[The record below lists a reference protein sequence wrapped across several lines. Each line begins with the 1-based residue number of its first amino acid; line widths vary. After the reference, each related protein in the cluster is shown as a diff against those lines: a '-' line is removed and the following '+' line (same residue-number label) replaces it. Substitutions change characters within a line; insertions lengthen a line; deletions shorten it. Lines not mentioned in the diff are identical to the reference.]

1 MQLSPTLNW
10 IKHRHAP
17 PSPHPHRQGP
27 ASTWVVTKVNPDTVE
42 HLILLVSGLC
52 WKQNELILLLPAS
65 VKLKIITIWNYQTQ
79 LNHLYLV
86 KMTTICFQFIQLLFN
101 SALLTFKCF
110 KLTCPDLTFTQA
122 KLVLV
127 ASIKRWWFV
136 YTVLGFIC
144 FILFFTNCVTAWTDC
159 ADGPFFSGSVFVMTL
174 TEAAAISQDLHK
186 ASAAK
191 GKLIGQTLW
200 QGQICSDCGN
210 LQTELSH
217 FKRWGHGLW
226 LADGQS
232 QFNYI
237 LRKHSEKDIKLNM
250 LQTSKRKCFI
260 NIR

>member
-1 MQLSPTLNW
+1 M
-10 IKHRHAP
+10 
-17 PSPHPHRQGP
+17 
-27 ASTWVVTKVNPDTVE
+27 TKVNPDTVE

-52 WKQNELILLLPAS
+52 WKQNEIILLLPAS
-65 VKLKIITIWNYQTQ
+65 VKLKIITIWNYQTP

-86 KMTTICFQFIQLLFN
+86 KMMTIN

-110 KLTCPDLTFTQA
+110 KLKCPDLTFTQA

-136 YTVLGFIC
+136 YTVDLLGFILC
-144 FILFFTNCVTAWTDC
+144 FTNCVTAWTDC

-217 FKRWGHGLW
+217 FKRRGCGLW

>member
-1 MQLSPTLNW
+1 M
-10 IKHRHAP
+10 
-17 PSPHPHRQGP
+17 
-27 ASTWVVTKVNPDTVE
+27 VTKVNPDTVE
-42 HLILLVSGLC
+42 HLILLVSWLC

-86 KMTTICFQFIQLLFN
+86 KMMTIN

-110 KLTCPDLTFTQA
+110 KLKCPDLTFTQA

-136 YTVLGFIC
+136 YTVDLLGFILC
-144 FILFFTNCVTAWTDC
+144 FTNCVTAWTNC

-217 FKRWGHGLW
+217 FKRRGRGLW

-260 NIR
+260 NMR

>member
-1 MQLSPTLNW
+1 M
-10 IKHRHAP
+10 
-17 PSPHPHRQGP
+17 
-27 ASTWVVTKVNPDTVE
+27 VTKVNPDTVE

-110 KLTCPDLTFTQA
+110 KLKCPDLTFTQA

-136 YTVLGFIC
+136 YTVDLLGFILC
-144 FILFFTNCVTAWTDC
+144 FTNCVTAWTDC

-217 FKRWGHGLW
+217 FKRRGRGLW

>member
-1 MQLSPTLNW
+1 M
-10 IKHRHAP
+10 
-17 PSPHPHRQGP
+17 
-27 ASTWVVTKVNPDTVE
+27 VTKVNPDTVE
-42 HLILLVSGLC
+42 HLILLLSGLC

-110 KLTCPDLTFTQA
+110 KLKCPDLTFTQA

-136 YTVLGFIC
+136 YTVDLLGFILC
-144 FILFFTNCVTAWTDC
+144 FTNCVTAWTDC
-159 ADGPFFSGSVFVMTL
+159 ADGPFFSGSVFVTTL

-217 FKRWGHGLW
+217 FKRRGRGLR

>member
-1 MQLSPTLNW
+1 M
-10 IKHRHAP
+10 
-17 PSPHPHRQGP
+17 
-27 ASTWVVTKVNPDTVE
+27 VTKVNPDTVE

-86 KMTTICFQFIQLLFN
+86 KMMTIN

-110 KLTCPDLTFTQA
+110 KLKCPDLTFTQA

-136 YTVLGFIC
+136 YTVDLLGFILC
-144 FILFFTNCVTAWTDC
+144 FTNCVTAWTDC

-217 FKRWGHGLW
+217 FKRWGRGLW

-237 LRKHSEKDIKLNM
+237 PRKHSEKDIKLNM

>member
-1 MQLSPTLNW
+1 M
-10 IKHRHAP
+10 
-17 PSPHPHRQGP
+17 
-27 ASTWVVTKVNPDTVE
+27 TKVNPDTVE

-86 KMTTICFQFIQLLFN
+86 KMMTIN

-110 KLTCPDLTFTQA
+110 KLKCPDLTFTQA

-136 YTVLGFIC
+136 YTVDLLGFILC
-144 FILFFTNCVTAWTDC
+144 FTNCVTAWTDC

-174 TEAAAISQDLHK
+174 TEAGAISQDLHK

-217 FKRWGHGLW
+217 FKRRGCGLW